1 MEIWRLKVLLL
12 MGSQTKIR
20 TMLLET
26 GRMVILVIKW
36 QKGPELG
43 NHLVPPPDL
52 TTERIRIRER
62 EEGTK
67 IY

>member
-1 MEIWRLKVLLL
+1 MLLL
-12 MGSQTKIR
+12 VGSQTKIR

-26 GRMVILVIKW
+26 GRMVILVIKG

-43 NHLVPPPDL
+43 NHLVQPPDL
-52 TTERIRIRER
+52 TTERVRIRER